1 MQKNL
6 ELSSSMFKQM
16 SQAIFQC
23 YTQLCQAMSQD
34 NEEKGPH
41 RVNKKNDTVIGFPI
55 KSRAEAHIWKQDYS

>member
-23 YTQLCQAMSQD
+23 YTQLCQAMSPD
-34 NEEKGPH
+34 NEEKRPH
-41 RVNKKNDTVIGFPI
+41 RANKKYFDTG
-55 KSRAEAHIWKQDYS
+55 QT